1 MTSLHQSKHVYF
13 HGNQSLEGY
22 VAYDGSHQHRRPAV
36 IVIHDWSGRNK
47 FACEKADLLA
57 DLGYVGFAVDMYGDA
72 QVGET
77 VDEKTSLMQEVARDR
92 LFLRARLQAALDA
105 VVALEQVDETR
116 VAVIGFCFGGLCALD
131 LARSGAN
138 INGVVSFHG
147 LLEKPADIDN
157 QLIRAKVLALHG
169 YNDPMVP
176 PLQVNAFCEEM
187 TKAGVDWQMHMY
199 GQTMHGFT
207 NPLAHDLTMGTVY
220 NAAAEHRALQSMKN
234 FLNELFLNHAV

>member
-1 MTSLHQSKHVYF
+1 MSSLHQSKHVYF
-13 HGNQSLEGY
+13 HANQSLEGY
-22 VAYDGSHQHRRPAV
+22 VAYDDSHQQRRPAV

-47 FACEKADLLA
+47 FACDKADLLA

-72 QVGET
+72 RVGET
-77 VDEKTSLMQEVARDR
+77 VDEKTTLMQEVAHDR
-92 LFLRARLQAALDA
+92 LFLRARLQAALHA
-105 VVALEQVDETR
+105 VVALEQVDESR

-147 LLEKPADIDN
+147 LLEKPAEIDN
-157 QLIRAKVLALHG
+157 QPIKAKVLALHG

-187 TKAGVDWQMHMY
+187 TEAGVDWQMHMY
-199 GQTMHGFT
+199 GQTMHAFT
-207 NPLAHDLTMGTVY
+207 NPLADDLTMGTVY
-220 NAAAEHRALQSMKN
+220 NPAAEHRAIQSMKD
-234 FLNELFLNHAV
+234 FLSELFLNHAC